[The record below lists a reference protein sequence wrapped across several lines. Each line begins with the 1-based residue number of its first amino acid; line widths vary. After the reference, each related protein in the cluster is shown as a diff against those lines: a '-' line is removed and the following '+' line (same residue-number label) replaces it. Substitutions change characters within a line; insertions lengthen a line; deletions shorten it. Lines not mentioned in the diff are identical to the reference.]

1 MHITNSQSNAPSIPQ
16 KKGTMQTKN
25 RVTYLVS
32 SPARVSKDIDDWA
45 PAAQT
50 SVEPYT
56 MALLF
61 YNSYRIRHDCTH
73 SHVQRTTDLGSDL
86 RSGSI
91 SNAVE
96 EVIVEGGRLC
106 AGKTRCRVVKVQ
118 TSKQTKKKKKKKKK
132 AVSYKS

>member
-1 MHITNSQSNAPSIPQ
+1 
-16 KKGTMQTKN
+16 MQTKN

-45 PAAQT
+45 PVVQT
-50 SVEPYT
+50 SVEPCA

-86 RSGSI
+86 RSGSV
-91 SNAVE
+91 SNVVE

-106 AGKTRCRVVKVQ
+106 AGKPGVVKVQ
-118 TSKQTKKKKKKKKK
+118 TSKETKKKKQQKKKKK

>member
-1 MHITNSQSNAPSIPQ
+1 
-16 KKGTMQTKN
+16 MQTKN

-32 SPARVSKDIDDWA
+32 SPARVSKDVDDWA

-50 SVEPYT
+50 SVEPCAR
-56 MALLF
+56 ALLF

-73 SHVQRTTDLGSDL
+73 SHVQRTTDHGSDL
-86 RSGSI
+86 RSGSV

-106 AGKTRCRVVKVQ
+106 AGKTRCGES
-118 TSKQTKKKKKKKKK
+118 TNKQTNKKQEKKK